1 MINLIL
7 FGPPGSGK
15 GTQAAKLLK
24 KYKLVHIST
33 GDLFRFNLKNK
44 TPLGLEAKKYID
56 KGDLV
61 PDTVTINMLTEKVNE
76 HPEAKGFI
84 FDGFPRN
91 VDQAKA
97 LDKLLKSKG
106 SAVSVLLSL
115 DVDDEEL
122 VKRLLNRGKDS
133 GRKDDSDESIIRNR
147 LKVYYNETT
156 PVYDYYE
163 KTGKSIKVNGV
174 GTLLAVFRRLC
185 KIMNKF

>member
-24 KYKLVHIST
+24 KYKLIHIST
-33 GDLFRFNLKNK
+33 GDLFRFNLKNN

-56 KGDLV
+56 KGALV
-61 PDTVTINMLTEKVNE
+61 PDAVTINMLTKKVNE
-76 HPEAKGFI
+76 HPNAKGFI

-91 VDQAKA
+91 VHQSEAMDA
-97 LDKLLKSKG
+97 LLTSKG
-106 SAVSVLLSL
+106 SAVSALMAL

-122 VKRLLNRGKDS
+122 VKRLLGRGKTS

-147 LKVYYNETT
+147 LKVYYSETT
-156 PVYDYYE
+156 PVYDFYE
-163 KTGKSIKVNGV
+163 KTNKSVKINGV
-174 GTLLAVFRRLC
+174 GTELAVFRRLC
-185 KIMNKF
+185 KLMNKL

>member
-33 GDLFRFNLKNK
+33 GDLFRFNLKNN

-61 PDTVTINMLTEKVNE
+61 PDIVTINMLTQKVNE
-76 HPEAKGFI
+76 NPDANGFI

-91 VDQAKA
+91 VHQSQA
-97 LDKLLKSKG
+97 LDALLANKG
-106 SAVSVLLSL
+106 SEVSALIAL

-122 VKRLLNRGKDS
+122 VTRLLARGKTS

-147 LKVYYNETT
+147 LSVYHNETS

-185 KIMNKF
+185 KLMNKY